1 MSWSY
6 NYTTSTIAIVI
17 VKYSA
22 PEVDVGIVDWFSLSD
37 NMGEVDVGILD
48 WFSLSDNMGE
58 VDVGIVDWYSL
69 SDNMGEWE
77 EVEYL
82 VAADPNRV
90 YVSC

>member
-69 SDNMGEWE
+69 SDNMGE
-77 EVEYL
+77 
-82 VAADPNRV
+82 
-90 YVSC
+90 

>member
-22 PEVDVGIVDWFSLSD
+22 PEVDVGIV
-37 NMGEVDVGILD
+37 D